1 MIQIRHILSR
11 RSRVLSIQYPIAR
24 LINSRYQ
31 NRYTTTTNLG
41 LGTRYLYK
49 SASILT
55 HGNKEIINEIDT
67 ASDKISSS
75 TVQNVIETRDI
86 IANSSNVDEPVK
98 ASLDANKPH
107 DSNTKRKPKGKIPR
121 SNQMP
126 SRPTISENDIEE
138 KFIKGG
144 SGKGGQKINKTN
156 SKVQLTYIPTGL
168 VVTSQAT
175 RSRDQNRKIARQIL
189 AAKIEEME
197 KGENSRTA
205 IVIKRKQMVKARA
218 KRKTKAKY
226 KKLAEKEQDNAATIL
241 KNDNEVEIAVEDKD
255 DEIAVIIEEDDQFDD
270 PVKTK
275 N

>member
-1 MIQIRHILSR
+1 
-11 RSRVLSIQYPIAR
+11 
-24 LINSRYQ
+24 
-31 NRYTTTTNLG
+31 
-41 LGTRYLYK
+41 
-49 SASILT
+49 
-55 HGNKEIINEIDT
+55 
-67 ASDKISSS
+67 
-75 TVQNVIETRDI
+75 
-86 IANSSNVDEPVK
+86 
-98 ASLDANKPH
+98 
-107 DSNTKRKPKGKIPR
+107 
-121 SNQMP
+121 MP

-189 AAKIEEME
+189 AAKVEEME

-226 KKLAEKEQDNAATIL
+226 KKLAEKENDNAASVL
-241 KNDNEVEIAVEDKD
+241 ESGNEIEGGLEDEGD
-255 DEIAVIIEEDDQFDD
+255 DIAVIIEEDEFDD